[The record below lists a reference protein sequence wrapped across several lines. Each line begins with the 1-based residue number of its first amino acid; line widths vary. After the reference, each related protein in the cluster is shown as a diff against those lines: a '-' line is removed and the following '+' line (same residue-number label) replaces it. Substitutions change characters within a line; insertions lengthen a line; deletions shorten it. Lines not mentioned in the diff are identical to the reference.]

1 MFLIS
6 LLTLHLF
13 TGQIIVEKLKT
24 GVVRSD
30 DPDSIDVGLGLDS
43 NLGTLDAF
51 FASLSMI
58 LVSEV
63 SNSATV
69 FFYYC
74 CFSLQLISG

>member
-1 MFLIS
+1 MF
-6 LLTLHLF
+6 LHLF
-13 TGQIIVEKLKT
+13 TGQIIVEKLKS
-24 GVVRSD
+24 GVVRDD
-30 DPDSIDVGLGLDS
+30 DPDSVDLGLDLDS

-63 SNSATV
+63 SNYASL

-74 CFSLQLISG
+74 CISLQLISG